1 MKCLLPTKSHFGLKK
16 CWWLNLVSAI
26 TQTKIIILIC
36 KKWYQNSH
44 NYSGNIIKYLAKILS
59 YYIINISILYIIYKY
74 EVILIEV
81 FVAKSYVS
89 DRLLHCYLKKSEEVV
104 STIMF
109 P

>member
-1 MKCLLPTKSHFGLKK
+1 M
-16 CWWLNLVSAI
+16 NL
-26 TQTKIIILIC
+26 
-36 KKWYQNSH
+36 
-44 NYSGNIIKYLAKILS
+44 LS
-59 YYIINISILYIIYKY
+59 YQYFNTIYIIYKY
-74 EVILIEV
+74 EVILIED